1 MKNKM
6 KTIIVITVFFIGFL
20 IFIYPTVSKGVSNYL
35 IQKTIFEYKQDIK
48 SILKTSNEENEL
60 FNKMQSYNEK
70 IYSEGQDN
78 LIDPFSYEVPSFD
91 LLEIGFNNNIIG
103 YLTIPKIDIE
113 IPVYLG
119 ATQENKKKGA
129 AHLTQTSIPIGGIN
143 TNSVISAHRG
153 MKTHPMF
160 RDIEMLEIGDEV
172 KITNMWGELIYKVI
186 ETKIIRPDEISEVL
200 IQEGRDL
207 ITLVTCH
214 PYTKNYQRYVVYC
227 ERQENITN
235 ELEVVLEESDIGNE
249 NKPVGLSKESA
260 IENKR
265 VYDIAN
271 IENIFRDIGIFLIVL
286 FLGYVF
292 YRTIRKRESK
302 S

>member
-1 MKNKM
+1 
-6 KTIIVITVFFIGFL
+6 
-20 IFIYPTVSKGVSNYL
+20 
-35 IQKTIFEYKQDIK
+35 
-48 SILKTSNEENEL
+48 
-60 FNKMQSYNEK
+60 
-70 IYSEGQDN
+70 
-78 LIDPFSYEVPSFD
+78 
-91 LLEIGFNNNIIG
+91 
-103 YLTIPKIDIE
+103 
-113 IPVYLG
+113 
-119 ATQENKKKGA
+119 
-129 AHLTQTSIPIGGIN
+129 
-143 TNSVISAHRG
+143 

-172 KITNMWGELIYKVI
+172 KITNMWEELIYKVV

-265 VYDIAN
+265 VYNIAN